1 MDHEM
6 GQVTCVWSMD
16 HEQGQETCLVN
27 GPWKGSGDMCLVNEP
42 WNGSGDMCL
51 VNGSWN
57 GSSNM
62 LVGSVCTLSWCKL
75 LKKWTDNKKLNIVK
89 AVCIAQEKNA
99 TSTSWL
105 HCSRDD
111 IYIYIYTYAYICK
124 TQIDVHSYQRSI
136 LKFMSHFYIT
146 DCTSDLYPFLRF
158 SNRSPMFSNLWPFLT
173 FSNRCPMTSLKY
185 ALTLNI
191 TNKSAIDLRIRKGCR
206 FENTF
211 KSDRDSRQ

>member
-111 IYIYIYTYAYICK
+111 IYIYIHTHIYVRHRSTSTLINVQSSNSCPISISQTVPQIYILFSDS
-124 TQIDVHSYQRSI
+124 QIGLPCSQIYG
-136 LKFMSHFYIT
+136 
-146 DCTSDLYPFLRF
+146 RF
-158 SNRSPMFSNLWPFLT
+158 SLSQINVQWRHW
-173 FSNRCPMTSLKY
+173 
-185 ALTLNI
+185 
-191 TNKSAIDLRIRKGCR
+191 
-206 FENTF
+206 
-211 KSDRDSRQ
+211 